1 MGKIKIWEI
10 INDTNAFRSFNF
22 YDTKQLLSIE
32 EKLDQGNFSLIDWVP
47 IRVELF
53 EDELSKETNKEV
65 SDFMQLPGYTV
76 NKKAKE
82 LYEELVSETVMFLPI
97 ITPVGEYWTMN
108 IKLVNC
114 LDQTNSEIKRFP
126 NGNILRVIKYSF
138 SYEKVRNLLIFRI
151 PEMEGKA
158 LYVTE
163 KFKEIYEKN
172 ELTGLIFL
180 PIVE

>member
-1 MGKIKIWEI
+1 MGETKIWEI
-10 INDTNAFRSFNF
+10 VSNTNAFRSFTF
-22 YDTKQLLSIE
+22 SDTKQLLSIE
-32 EKLDQGNFSLIDWVP
+32 EKLDQGMFTLSDWFP

-53 EDELSKETNKEV
+53 EDELNEEKNKGV
-65 SDFMQLPGYTV
+65 SDFMQLPGYTL

-108 IKLVNC
+108 IKHVNC
-114 LDQTNSEIKRFP
+114 LDLIKSEFKRFP
-126 NGNILRVIKYSF
+126 NGRILRVIKHSF
-138 SYEKVRNLLIFRI
+138 VNEIVRNLLIFRI
-151 PEMEGKA
+151 PEMGGKA

-163 KFKEIYEKN
+163 KFKEIYDKN

-180 PIVE
+180 PIE